1 MFNVID
7 TKSNDTQIQTIYEP
21 KELVKALEDTLSYYK
36 KQTTNALIE
45 ASKTREEVIAEIQ
58 NAYAEENARLKEKLK
73 FAFGFFS
80 SEKELDAW
88 RAFCKKH
95 EECRCKYKIDG
106 GKMPYIIP
114 YGTGI
119 GQCVTAVCQ
128 VCGEKEDITDMD
140 VW

>member
-1 MFNVID
+1 MFHIINTESD
-7 TKSNDTQIQTIYEP
+7 DMQTIYEP
-21 KELVKALEDTLSYYK
+21 KELVKALKDTLSYYK
-36 KQTTNALIE
+36 EQTTNALTE

-80 SEKELDAW
+80 SEKELEAW

-95 EECRCKYKIDG
+95 AKCSQQYKINS

-114 YGTGI
+114 YEIGI
-119 GQCVTAVCQ
+119 GQCITAVCPA
-128 VCGEKEDITDMD
+128 CGEELNITDID

>member
-1 MFNVID
+1 MFHVIN
-7 TKSNDTQIQTIYEP
+7 TESNDMQTIYKP
-21 KELVKALEDTLSYYK
+21 KELVKALEDTLSYYE
-36 KQTTNALIE
+36 KQTTNALTE
-45 ASKTREEVIAEIQ
+45 ASKTREEVIAEI
-58 NAYAEENARLKEKLK
+58 ENARLKEKLK

-128 VCGEKEDITDMD
+128 VCGEKLDITDMD